1 MPLLSTRCTA
11 VAIAIAGTVAA
22 STATLSAMAAGA
34 TPQPRVVPASA
45 ATVDAD
51 FSASLRPGG
60 VVTVDHQ
67 CAHGGWFTEYQ
78 AYRSDGG
85 ALGPQRR
92 SSDGRLRFWAGRHGR
107 VTFDGV
113 TFRNGTRAR
122 ARVAGWCS

>member
-1 MPLLSTRCTA
+1 MPLLTTRRTVAALAVAGSLAATA
-11 VAIAIAGTVAA
+11 VAVAA
-22 STATLSAMAAGA
+22 
-34 TPQPRVVPASA
+34 PQPRAVPASA
-45 ATVDAD
+45 ATVGAD

-67 CAHGGWFTEYQ
+67 CAHGGWFTEFQ
-78 AYRSDGG
+78 AYRSDGR

-92 SSDGRLRFWAGRHGR
+92 SPDGRLRFWAGRHGR